1 MQFYP
6 LFKDSRTSLTNNLTQ
21 PTIPTLVLDLEYCYL
36 TTIAIKV
43 NLTELLH
50 LLALIVPIW
59 PLVLSPQF
67 VCVVH
72 IVHGAPA
79 HWLPPP
85 LARIG
90 QLPKARLANQ
100 GKQGIELKLSG
111 RWTLNTM
118 T

>member
-1 MQFYP
+1 MQIYH
-6 LFKDSRTSLTNNLTQ
+6 LSKDSRASLFSQ
-21 PTIPTLVLDLEYCYL
+21 PTILVLDLEYCYL
-36 TTIAIKV
+36 TIIAIKV
-43 NLTELLH
+43 NLTELPH

-100 GKQGIELKLSG
+100 GKQGIELKPSG
-111 RWTLNTM
+111 RWTLNT
-118 T
+118 TIP

>member
-1 MQFYP
+1 M
-6 LFKDSRTSLTNNLTQ
+6 LLS
-21 PTIPTLVLDLEYCYL
+21 TI
-36 TTIAIKV
+36 IAIKF

-50 LLALIVPIW
+50 FFALIVPTW
-59 PLVLSPQF
+59 PLVVVPQF

-100 GKQGIELKLSG
+100 GKQGIELKPGG
-111 RWTLNTM
+111 RWTLNEHHHDM
-118 T
+118 TWLQESLLPSNGSP